1 MLNAMT
7 LKQKL
12 TLLAIIP
19 IIAAC
24 FYSAI
29 LISNSYQTKHN
40 AEVLQ
45 MLMALAVVNSELVH
59 ELQKERGLT
68 AGFYGSKFSSQF
80 KQKLEVQRGNTDSFK
95 TKKFEQNKLVKG
107 ELKEL
112 GIEQLVALNADNIAQ
127 VKKVRQQVNRNEI
140 TLGQALTFYTKLNGS
155 LLSIISTIA
164 DRAESGSLKQ
174 QILAYY
180 YFVQGK
186 ERAGIE
192 RAVLSNAFAKNTMDI
207 NWYKRFTSLVLLQTT
222 YFSEFE
228 RLASD
233 DLRSYFISAL
243 DDPAIA
249 KVNQYREIA
258 EEQNVSG
265 GFNQD
270 ASQWF
275 NAATSRIGILKNVE
289 TFVASQLLTL
299 ANSQEN
305 RASITLTTYIVVT
318 AIIIGICLF
327 LGVFMIRKIDHQVYK
342 VVETLSYCA
351 NNNALDREVV
361 SRGRDEFGS
370 IAKALN
376 KLLSSF
382 RLAISELVD
391 SSESLAASSV
401 QNSVA
406 VGQTSA
412 SLTAQKDQ
420 TMLVA
425 SAIEEMTVT
434 INEVSK
440 LISETL
446 IAAHEAKS
454 TANLGDEIV
463 VKSIEKI
470 NRVSTDVDEVHQIVG
485 QLNESST
492 EITNVVDVIKS
503 VAEQT
508 NLLALNAA
516 IEAARAGEQG
526 RGFAVVADEVRTLAQ
541 RTQESTKQIENI
553 ITHFADATNKAYSLI
568 VDCQEHARSSVTS
581 AEKVTG
587 AIAEIQGAVST
598 IVMMAEQISTSAQ
611 EQVSVSE
618 DISQNINQI
627 SAAADESAA
636 AAEQISVTS
645 KSQSALAD
653 NLKRLSSSFVV

>member
-12 TLLAIIP
+12 ILLATIP

-24 FYSAI
+24 FYSAT

-45 MLMALAVVNSELVH
+45 TLMALAVANSELVH
-59 ELQKERGLT
+59 ELQKERGLS
-68 AGFYGSKFSSQF
+68 AGFYGSNFSPQF
-80 KQKLEVQRGNTDSFK
+80 KQKLKAQRANTDAF
-95 TKKFEQNKLVKG
+95 TIKKFDQNRLVK
-107 ELKEL
+107 EEAKEL
-112 GIEQLVALNADNIAQ
+112 GIEQLIAQNADSIAQ
-127 VKKVRQQVNRNEI
+127 VKKVRQQINNNEI
-140 TLGQALTFYTKLNGS
+140 TLAQALTFYTKLNGS

-164 DRAESGSLKQ
+164 DRAENASLKQ

-186 ERAGIE
+186 ESAGIE
-192 RAVLSNAFAKNTMDI
+192 RAVLSNAFAQNTMDI
-207 NWYKRFTSLVLLQTT
+207 HWYKRFTSLVLLQST

-228 RLASD
+228 RLASGG
-233 DLRSYFISAL
+233 LKQHYENAL
-243 DDPAIA
+243 DDSAIT
-249 KVNQYREIA
+249 KVTQYRKIA
-258 EEQNVSG
+258 EKHNISG

-275 NAATSRIGILKNVE
+275 EAATGRIGILKRVE
-289 TFVASQLLTL
+289 TFIASQLVMQATTQESL
-299 ANSQEN
+299 ASY
-305 RASITLTTYIVVT
+305 TLTTYIVTT
-318 AIIIGICLF
+318 ALVIGLCLF
-327 LGVFMIRKIDHQVYK
+327 LGTFLIRKIDHQVHK
-342 VVETLSYCA
+342 VVETLRYCA
-351 NNNALDREVV
+351 DNNALNREVE

-382 RLAISELVD
+382 RQAISELAD

-434 INEVSK
+434 TNEVSK
-440 LISETL
+440 LITETSV
-446 IAAHEAKS
+446 AARDAKC

-463 VKSIEKI
+463 VKSIDQI
-470 NRVSTDVDEVHQIVG
+470 NRVSTDVDEVHQIIG

-581 AEKVTG
+581 AEEVTG
-587 AIAEIQGAVST
+587 AIAEIQAAIST
-598 IVMMAEQISTSAQ
+598 IATMAEQIATSAQ

-618 DISQNINQI
+618 EISQSINHI
-627 SAAADESAA
+627 SATADESAV
-636 AAEQISVTS
+636 AAEQISTTS
-645 KSQSALAD
+645 KSQSELAD
-653 NLKRLSSSFVV
+653 NLKKLSSSFVV

>member
-1 MLNAMT
+1 MT

-12 TLLAIIP
+12 ILLVIIP
-19 IIAAC
+19 IVATC
-24 FYSAI
+24 FFSAT

-40 AEVLQ
+40 AETLQ
-45 MLMALAVVNSELVH
+45 TLMKLAIANSELVH

-68 AGFYGSKFSSQF
+68 AGYYGSKFSSQF
-80 KQKLEVQRGNTDSFK
+80 KQKLETQRYNVDSFK
-95 TKKFEQNKLVKG
+95 TKKFEQNKVVKD
-107 ELKEL
+107 EAREL
-112 GIEQLVALNADNIAQ
+112 GIEKLIALNAERIAQ
-127 VKKVRQQVNRNEI
+127 VKKVRQQINRNEI
-140 TLGQALTFYTKLNGS
+140 TLGQALSFYTELNGS

-164 DRAESGSLKQ
+164 DRAGNASLKQ

-207 NWYKRFTSLVLLQTT
+207 SWYKRFTSLVLLQST
-222 YFSEFE
+222 YFNEFK

-233 DLRSYFISAL
+233 NLNIHFDNAFN
-243 DDPAIA
+243 DPAIA
-249 KVNQYREIA
+249 KVSQYRDIA
-258 EEQNVSG
+258 DKRNISG

-275 NAATSRIGILKNVE
+275 NAATDRIGILKSVE
-289 TFVASQLLTL
+289 AFIASQLVQQATSQESRATTTL
-299 ANSQEN
+299 A
-305 RASITLTTYIVVT
+305 TYIVIT
-318 AIIIGICLF
+318 AIIIGLCLA
-327 LGVFMIRKIDHQVYK
+327 LGGFMIRKIDHQVYK

-351 NNNALDREVV
+351 DNNALDREVV

-382 RLAISELVD
+382 REAIKELAD
-391 SSESLAASSV
+391 SSESLATSSV

-406 VGQTSA
+406 VGQTSG

-420 TMLVA
+420 TVLVA
-425 SAIEEMTVT
+425 AAVEEMTVT

-440 LISETL
+440 LIADTS

-454 TANLGDEIV
+454 TANRGDEIV
-463 VKSIEKI
+463 VKSIEQI
-470 NRVSTDVDEVHQIVG
+470 NRVSTDVDEVHKIIG

-492 EITNVVDVIKS
+492 EITHVVDVIKS

-516 IEAARAGEQG
+516 IEAARAGDQG

-553 ITHFADATNKAYSLI
+553 ITHFAEATNKAYSLI
-568 VDCQEHARSSVTS
+568 VDCQEHARSTVTS
-581 AEKVTG
+581 SKEVTE
-587 AIAEIQGAVST
+587 AIAEIQEAVST
-598 IVMMAEQISTSAQ
+598 IAMMSEQIATSAQ

-618 DISQNINQI
+618 EISHNINQI
-627 SAAADESAA
+627 SAAADESAV
-636 AAEQISVTS
+636 AAEQISATTRA
-645 KSQSALAD
+645 QSDLAD
-653 NLKRLSSSFVV
+653 NLKKLSSSFVV